1 MEIENT
7 VKKLFSAQDGVINMK
22 CRAVIVEQKQISPAQ
37 PFTRKYALSEWICQN
52 YLRVRLT
59 RVISGCAVGGER
71 SYHCASLFSSL
82 RSFMSNSHI
91 NLKVRV
97 MLW

>member
-52 YLRVRLT
+52 
-59 RVISGCAVGGER
+59 
-71 SYHCASLFSSL
+71 
-82 RSFMSNSHI
+82 
-91 NLKVRV
+91 
-97 MLW
+97 

>member
-7 VKKLFSAQDGVINMK
+7 VQKLFSAQDGVI

-59 RVISGCAVGGER
+59 RVISGCAVGGDRRALLPLCIPFQLTALIYE
-71 SYHCASLFSSL
+71 
-82 RSFMSNSHI
+82 
-91 NLKVRV
+91 
-97 MLW
+97 

>member
-7 VKKLFSAQDGVINMK
+7 VQKLFSAQDGVI

-59 RVISGCAVGGER
+59 RVISGCAVGGDRRALLPLCIPFQLTALVYE
-71 SYHCASLFSSL
+71 
-82 RSFMSNSHI
+82 
-91 NLKVRV
+91 
-97 MLW
+97 

>member
-7 VKKLFSAQDGVINMK
+7 VQKLFSAQDGVINMK
-22 CRAVIVEQKQISPAQ
+22 CRAVIVERKLISPAQ

-59 RVISGCAVGGER
+59 RVISGCAVGGDRRALLPLCIPFQLTALIYE
-71 SYHCASLFSSL
+71 
-82 RSFMSNSHI
+82 
-91 NLKVRV
+91 
-97 MLW
+97 